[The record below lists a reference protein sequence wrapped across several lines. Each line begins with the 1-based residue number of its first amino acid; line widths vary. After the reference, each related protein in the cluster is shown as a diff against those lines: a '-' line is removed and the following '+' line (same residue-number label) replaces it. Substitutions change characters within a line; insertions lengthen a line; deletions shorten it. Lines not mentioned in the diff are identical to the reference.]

1 MGQILRKHSGGLR
14 RGAGG
19 MGRSHTTL
27 RRQGAGKQ
35 IEQYSSY
42 KIHKKGPSK
51 LTFLLLEKEVRT
63 KEKKKTALFSIF
75 FFSLSSSLSLSLS
88 LSLSCFLYMV
98 YLICVLI
105 QFNFLLPI
113 HAGAAFGNFQHSSSD
128 VTMLGDKTVPCQQ
141 GGGKGGQCKP

>member
-1 MGQILRKHSGGLR
+1 MRRRGGEKKDNCPFQLAFPTVSTITDQYKCIVGQILRKHSGGLR
-14 RGAGG
+14 GEAGG

-35 IEQYSSY
+35 IEQHSSY

-75 FFSLSSSLSLSLS
+75 LKSL
-88 LSLSCFLYMV
+88 F
-98 YLICVLI
+98 
-105 QFNFLLPI
+105 
-113 HAGAAFGNFQHSSSD
+113 
-128 VTMLGDKTVPCQQ
+128 
-141 GGGKGGQCKP
+141 

>member
-1 MGQILRKHSGGLR
+1 
-14 RGAGG
+14 

-75 FFSLSSSLSLSLS
+75 FFSLSSSLSLS
-88 LSLSCFLYMV
+88 CFLYLV

-128 VTMLGDKTVPCQQ
+128 VTMLGDETVLGQQ